1 MGLMDWVL
9 LAVLLFSA
17 LLGLW
22 RGLVYEVLSVAGW
35 VAAFVLAQA
44 FAVDMAQML
53 PMEGA
58 SPALQI
64 AAGFALVFIA
74 VAFAGGLV
82 AWLVRK
88 LVTSVGLRPVDR
100 VLGGAFGVLRGVVML
115 LGFAVVVNMTQLQRS
130 EWWRTSAT
138 GAVLTVTLHELKP
151 LLPEAVARYLP

>member
-1 MGLMDWVL
+1 MGMMDWVL

-44 FAVDMAQML
+44 YAVDVAQML

-58 SPALQI
+58 SPALRTAI
-64 AAGFALVFIA
+64 GFVLVFVA

-88 LVTSVGLRPVDR
+88 LISSVGLRPVDR
-100 VLGGAFGVLRGVVML
+100 VLGGAFGVVRGVVIL
-115 LGFAVVVNMTQLQRS
+115 LGVAVVVSMTQMRHS
-130 EWWRTSAT
+130 EWWQSSMSA
-138 GAVLTVTLHELKP
+138 AVLGGVLLELKP
-151 LLPEAVARYLP
+151 LLPESVAVYLP